1 VSAAAVSFG
10 VTPVVTVFV
19 PVKTI
24 AIAKCSAAA
33 SRV

>member
-24 AIAKCSAAA
+24 AI
-33 SRV
+33 RQV